1 MLTEWCI
8 FKMALLAGFFH
19 PEGAKISC
27 FAKKSWVDFLP
38 FLRFVSFGF
47 FLSFFCWYIFRLP
60 VSMTDQ
66 KEFLCCYDLFENCLV
81 KGEKVLFWKL
91 EWIDQVSVYW
101 FVTDILL

>member
-38 FLRFVSFGF
+38 FLRLVSFGF
-47 FLSFFCWYIFRLP
+47 FLSFFVGTYL
-60 VSMTDQ
+60 D
-66 KEFLCCYDLFENCLV
+66 CLS
-81 KGEKVLFWKL
+81 
-91 EWIDQVSVYW
+91 Q
-101 FVTDILL
+101 